1 MAISICGQPMIPI
14 TNYKFVHRIRLG
26 SLPSLIFFALALATA
41 CREAGPREITIIWK
55 DSQAVGIAVPE
66 MILDQLNPDS
76 LQTNFR
82 VYVQEE
88 RKIPV
93 LGVKEF
99 IGNQIRFTPAIPFS
113 RGLRYDIVYGSK
125 LISTVF
131 IPTGKP
137 GRTPTVVATYPSKN
151 ILPENMLKMYL
162 QFSQPMREGQS
173 LKHVSLLNS
182 DNDTLSDIFLELQPE
197 LWNKEGTVL
206 TLWLDPGRIK
216 RDLVPN
222 KTLGNPLER
231 GKKYKIIV
239 SSDWT
244 NVEGQPLSQIY
255 SREFT
260 VGERDSLSPSP
271 KRWTLQLPAAG
282 TREALFITTG
292 ESLDYFLLQETVTII
307 SPTGEKMA
315 GTFSVS
321 DEETILR
328 FAPAVSWPGGEYR
341 LQVASYLED
350 LAGNNLEHV
359 FDRDVT
365 LKRDATAPST
375 YERRFTIK

>member
-1 MAISICGQPMIPI
+1 
-14 TNYKFVHRIRLG
+14 
-26 SLPSLIFFALALATA
+26 
-41 CREAGPREITIIWK
+41 
-55 DSQAVGIAVPE
+55 
-66 MILDQLNPDS
+66 
-76 LQTNFR
+76 
-82 VYVQEE
+82 
-88 RKIPV
+88 
-93 LGVKEF
+93 
-99 IGNQIRFTPAIPFS
+99 
-113 RGLRYDIVYGSK
+113 
-125 LISTVF
+125 
-131 IPTGKP
+131 
-137 GRTPTVVATYPSKN
+137 
-151 ILPENMLKMYL
+151 
-162 QFSQPMREGQS
+162 MREGQS

-282 TREALFITTG
+282 TREAMIITTG